1 MTSDAAD
8 SKFSPLVWLSEF
20 ETGHPDI
27 DDAHRQ
33 LLADINA
40 LSDLLARRPEWPQVL
55 GKSQQLRDRCFK
67 HFEEEEEVLENASYD
82 KLAIHKR
89 EHLTV
94 KRQLDEILVQI
105 SKAKIPSRVEVEAVQ
120 LLRSILVNHF
130 FRYDIL
136 YKVHLL
142 QQRGFN

>member
-8 SKFSPLVWLSEF
+8 SRFTPLVWLSEF

-40 LSDLLARRPEWPQVL
+40 LSHLLARRPEWSQVL
-55 GKSQQLRDRCFK
+55 GKSRQLRDRCFK
-67 HFEEEEEVLENASYD
+67 HFEEEEEVLENTSYD
-82 KLAIHKR
+82 KLATHRK
-89 EHLTV
+89 EHLMV

>member
-1 MTSDAAD
+1 MTSDTPG
-8 SKFSPLVWLSEF
+8 SKFLPLVWLSEF

-40 LSDLLARRPEWPQVL
+40 LSDLLARGPEWPQVL
-55 GKSQQLRDRCFK
+55 GKSQQLRVRCFK
-67 HFEEEEEVLENASYD
+67 HFDEEEEVLENASYD
-82 KLAIHKR
+82 NLATHRK
-89 EHLTV
+89 EHLMV

-105 SKAKIPSRVEVEAVQ
+105 SKVKIPSRTEIEAVL

-142 QQRGFN
+142 RQRASN

>member
-1 MTSDAAD
+1 MTSDATD
-8 SKFSPLVWLSEF
+8 PKFSPLVWLSEF

-40 LSDLLARRPEWPQVL
+40 LSDLLARGPEWPQVL
-55 GKSQQLRDRCFK
+55 GKSRQLRDRCFK
-67 HFEEEEEVLENASYD
+67 HFEEEEEVLKNASYD
-82 KLAIHKR
+82 KLATHRK
-89 EHLTV
+89 EHLLV

-142 QQRGFN
+142 RQRGIN

>member
-27 DDAHRQ
+27 DDAHQQ

-40 LSDLLARRPEWPQVL
+40 LSDLLTRGPEWPQIL

-82 KLAIHKR
+82 KLATHRK
-89 EHLTV
+89 EHLLV

>member
-8 SKFSPLVWLSEF
+8 SRFTPLVWLSEF

-27 DDAHRQ
+27 DDAHQQ

-40 LSDLLARRPEWPQVL
+40 LSDLLTRGPEWPQIL

-82 KLAIHKR
+82 KLATHRK
-89 EHLTV
+89 EHLLV